1 MPFSRLRG
9 ISTAVVR
16 ITFALGL
23 AVLLLAGVNPVEAQT
38 AAPESRPFGE
48 TDLFR
53 DAEFHFHAGRFAE
66 AKSLYHDFVTQKPHN
81 KWSARALYRLGQID
95 QKEESY
101 ATALRFY
108 QMLLERFPG
117 TEMAPDVH
125 MNMGLCYFELAQY
138 PDADQNFRT
147 VLKTHPNRAVRWKA
161 LYQLARVDEE
171 KFDYTGA
178 IAKLNNVYEQNEDGA
193 IRTSARQLIESII
206 DEKLSEAE
214 VHILKDNYGAQFPG
228 DLLLKKLLS
237 LYRNQRD
244 IYKYQNALKDLARLY
259 PQHPERPRFEAYW
272 KQVTD
277 NPELRLRI
285 GAVVP
290 LSGKL
295 AVTGQQVLQG
305 IQLAV
310 NQSGLKNR
318 QKLELVVKDSAS
330 GRPVTEILEELAA
343 DPNVVA
349 VVGPVQSGEVK
360 DIAPLVDR
368 YKLPVITP
376 TASADGLTQLS
387 PYIFRNALTRDIQAR
402 HIADYSFNKLN
413 LRRFAVLYPQEAF
426 GIELKQHFEKEI
438 RALGGEIVASVPY
451 DRAQTDFKPQILE
464 LGGVSD
470 DQLLK
475 MTRDQLQSEEGMERF
490 KQKGGLS
497 QPVIEMGLF
506 TEEDIED
513 LQASLELSYDAIFM
527 PGFYD
532 KVGLIIPQ
540 LVFYNIEDIVLLGA
554 NGWNSPQLLE
564 IAGNYLKTG
573 FFVDGF
579 FADSK
584 KPKVQKF
591 VNAFK
596 SNFGGAPG
604 LYSAQAY
611 DGAQILIE
619 MIKKGA
625 QNRLQ
630 IAEQLQSLRNY
641 PGVSGQTSISSSGDS
656 EKQLFTLQVQNR
668 KISQVD

>member
-1 MPFSRLRG
+1 MPIARPNKRRTFACAVRRG
-9 ISTAVVR
+9 I
-16 ITFALGL
+16 
-23 AVLLLAGVNPVEAQT
+23 LLILIVWLCAAASAWAQ
-38 AAPESRPFGE
+38 ESLPLTE
-48 TDLFR
+48 TSLFR
-53 DAEFHFHAGRFAE
+53 EAEFHFHAGRFNE
-66 AKSLYHDFVTQKPHN
+66 AKSLYHDFVSQQPRN
-81 KWSARALYRLGQID
+81 KWAARSLYRLGQID
-95 QKEESY
+95 QKAESY

-117 TEMAPDVH
+117 TDLAPDAS

-138 PDADQNFRT
+138 ADADQQFRM

-178 IAKLNNVYEQNEDGA
+178 IAKLNNVYNQNEAEA
-193 IRTSARQLIESII
+193 IRTTARQLIEKII

-214 VHILKDNYGAQFPG
+214 VHLLKDTYGAQFPG

-237 LYRNQRD
+237 IYRGQRD
-244 IYKYQNALKDLARLY
+244 VYKYQAALKELAQLY
-259 PQHPERPRFEAYW
+259 PAHPERPRFELYW
-272 KQVTD
+272 KQVAD
-277 NPELRLRI
+277 NPDLKLRI

-305 IQLAV
+305 IQLAI
-310 NQSGLKNR
+310 NQSGLKN
-318 QKLELVVKDSAS
+318 QNKLELIVKDSAS
-330 GRPVTEILEELAA
+330 GQPVEQIVEELAA

-360 DIAPLVDR
+360 DVVPVVDAYR
-368 YKLPVITP
+368 LPAITP
-376 TASADGLTQLS
+376 TASAEGLPQLS

-426 GIELKQHFEKEI
+426 GIELKEHFESEI
-438 RALGGEIVASVPY
+438 RSLGGEIVASVPY
-451 DRAQTDFKPQILE
+451 ERSQTDFKPQILE

-475 MTRDQLQSEEGMERF
+475 MTREQLQSEEGMERF
-490 KQKGGLS
+490 QRKDGLS
-497 QPVIEMGLF
+497 QPVVEMGLF
-506 TEEDIED
+506 TDEDIED
-513 LQASLELSYDAIFM
+513 LQATLDLSYDAIFM

-554 NGWNSPQLLE
+554 SGWNSPKLLE

-579 FADSK
+579 YADSV

-591 VNAFK
+591 VTDFK

-611 DGAQILIE
+611 DGAQMLIE
-619 MIKKGA
+619 MIQNGA
-625 QNRLQ
+625 QNRLE
-630 IAEQLQSLRNY
+630 IAERLQSIRDY

-656 EKQLFTLQVQNR
+656 EKELFTLQVQNR
-668 KISQVD
+668 RITQVD